1 MTKKTIIGAVLAALA
16 LVACSSTGTG
26 SQATGATDDPDYL
39 YGRHAGQPMR
49 PAPDGNM

>member
-1 MTKKTIIGAVLAALA
+1 MTKTIIAALLAASA
-16 LVACSSTGTG
+16 LVACSSTGAG
-26 SQATGATDDPDYL
+26 SQEAGATDDLDYL

>member
-1 MTKKTIIGAVLAALA
+1 MTRTLIGALLAALLLA
-16 LVACSSTGTG
+16 ACSSTGAG
-26 SQATGATDDPDYL
+26 SPASGATDDPDYL

>member
-1 MTKKTIIGAVLAALA
+1 MTKAIVAALLAALG
-16 LVACSSTGTG
+16 LIACSSAGTG
-26 SQATGATDDPDYL
+26 APAGASEAETDYL